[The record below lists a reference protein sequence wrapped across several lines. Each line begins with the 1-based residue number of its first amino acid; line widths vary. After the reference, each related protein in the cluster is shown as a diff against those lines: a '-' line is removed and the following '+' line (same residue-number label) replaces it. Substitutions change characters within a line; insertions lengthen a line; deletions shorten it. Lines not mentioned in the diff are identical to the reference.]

1 MGKAFQRFL
10 DFINRRYFKLI
21 LRVTTILTIGLVIS
35 VTGTTFFKIQ
45 KQPPEKFLKIAE
57 LMFYGV
63 VGIRHGGAY
72 FHGFMAFEKQ
82 SYQAR
87 FKVVQASLI
96 K

>member
-1 MGKAFQRFL
+1 
-10 DFINRRYFKLI
+10 
-21 LRVTTILTIGLVIS
+21 
-35 VTGTTFFKIQ
+35 
-45 KQPPEKFLKIAE
+45 
-57 LMFYGV
+57 MFYGV